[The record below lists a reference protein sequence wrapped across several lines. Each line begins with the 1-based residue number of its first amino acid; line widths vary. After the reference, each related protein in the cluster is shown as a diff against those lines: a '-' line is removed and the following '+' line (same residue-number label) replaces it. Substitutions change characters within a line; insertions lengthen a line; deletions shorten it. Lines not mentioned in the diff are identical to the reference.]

1 MVTIGEVLDDLEAEW
16 TDLHGMVAD
25 LPDEKWDLATP
36 AEGWSVRDQIGH
48 LAYFDAAARM
58 AVVDPGG
65 FDALVAEVVGRGGDP
80 MAEHLA
86 RGRSMSEAELLG
98 WLETAHA
105 DLMTV
110 LRQLGPEARVA
121 WFGPAMGAASFV
133 SARLMETWAHGQD
146 VADAL
151 GATRVPTDRLRHIA
165 HLGVRARGFSYA
177 VRGLEVPAGVID
189 VVLAGPSGEQWTW
202 RVGDATAGDTQ
213 AGADVDGESAAS
225 VRGSAE
231 EFCLV
236 VTQRRYVFDTSLMV
250 NGDSARDWLLI
261 AQAFAGPPGA
271 GRGPST
277 AV

>member
-1 MVTIGEVLDDLEAEW
+1 MVTVEDVLDDLDAEW
-16 TDLHGMVAD
+16 SDLHSTVAG
-25 LPDEKWDLATP
+25 LAGEQWDAATP

-48 LAYFDAAARM
+48 LAYFDDAARM
-58 AVVDPGG
+58 AVEDQDG
-65 FDALVAEVVGRGGDP
+65 FDAMVAEVVGRGGDP
-80 MAEHLA
+80 MAEHLV
-86 RGRSMSEAELLG
+86 RGRSMSPGELLG
-98 WLETAHA
+98 WFEAAHGE
-105 DLMTV
+105 LMFV
-110 LRQLGPEARVA
+110 LRRLDPAARVA

-151 GATRVPTDRLRHIA
+151 GVTRVPTDRLRHIA

-189 VVLAGPSGEQWTW
+189 VVLAAPSGEEWTW
-202 RVGDATAGDTQ
+202 RVGDATGGD
-213 AGADVDGESAAS
+213 AVAESDGDRGRVAS

-236 VTQRRYVFDTSLMV
+236 VTQRRYVLDTSLMV
-250 NGDSARDWLLI
+250 SGDLAANWLII
-261 AQAFAGPPGA
+261 AQAFAGPPGG
-271 GRGPST
+271 GRGPAE